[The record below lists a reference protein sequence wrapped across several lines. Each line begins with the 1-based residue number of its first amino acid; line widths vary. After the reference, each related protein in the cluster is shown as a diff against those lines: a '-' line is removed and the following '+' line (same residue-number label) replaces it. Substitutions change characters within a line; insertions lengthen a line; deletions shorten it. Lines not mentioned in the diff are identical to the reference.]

1 MMNRLNI
8 QSIQQR
14 FPWIMWPLT
23 WVDALLTPR
32 RWTAAFEGGARRMTS
47 ALTADTTPLV
57 RTIVAAFGWLSSI
70 RRRVLADRPVLM
82 RIAWRVRQL
91 VWSATWAFIVTMRL
105 WPRRVRVPQDDT
117 SIRLIPAPHSYGDF
131 RSPTLVVPSDVPRAE
146 MTLPGAITVQFLH
159 LLQDVY
165 PIIASHQPLAAADPE
180 QRLKDAY
187 SWIYRMVRTPP
198 TWHSDLA
205 QARREGNLLGALAVG
220 GPFAK
225 LVERTTGHGN
235 GSNYLIDL
243 EYLRRY
249 PVRRGLAQ
257 LGCQIHFAEKGG
269 SLLPTAVDYN
279 GERATPGDTRWEFL
293 QRIALCSLATHTT
306 VWRHGMQYHV
316 GGVAPFAVLTH
327 QLPPAHPL
335 RRLLAPHIADTLSTN
350 YHTHL
355 TLRRSGFDVT
365 GFSFTYDTILRYYD
379 DGANYF
385 DISRLDPRLDTN
397 RRGVAESVE
406 YPYLRQACRYLD
418 LFELYVR
425 EYVDH
430 YYPDEASLAQDV
442 AAQIWFDSLD
452 RHIVHGI
459 KSYAPTL
466 TKANLVKLCA
476 VFIYTV
482 SVEHEDNTMWNYA
495 TFLPATVREDGGG
508 ESVGQVQ
515 AILNFEMVIASA
527 ANKLMIDSSHVALDP
542 QGAAIMKRFQSRLRA
557 LQQQMEAEPSRHW
570 QIHPKSLEASISA

>member
-1 MMNRLNI
+1 MNRLNI

-14 FPWIMWPLT
+14 FPSIMWPLT

-32 RWTAAFEGGARRMTS
+32 RWTALLETGARSLTS
-47 ALTADTTPLV
+47 TLTADSARLS
-57 RTIVAAFGWLSSI
+57 RSLVAAFGWLSSLRGRI
-70 RRRVLADRPVLM
+70 IAGRPVLM
-82 RIAWRVRQL
+82 HIAWRVRQL
-91 VWSATWAFIVTMRL
+91 IWSATWAFIVTMRL
-105 WPRRVRVPQDDT
+105 WPRRVPIPKDDA
-117 SIRLIPAPHSYGDF
+117 SIRLIPAPQSYGDF
-131 RSPTLVVPSDVPRAE
+131 QSPTLVVPSDVPRAE
-146 MTLPGAITVQFLH
+146 LTLPGAVTVQLLH

-165 PIIASHQPLAAADPE
+165 PVISSHQPLAATDPE
-180 QRLKDAY
+180 QRLNDAY

-198 TWHSDLA
+198 VWHSDLGE
-205 QARREGNLLGALAVG
+205 ARSTGTLLGALAVG

-225 LVERTTGHGN
+225 LVERATGHGN
-235 GSNYLIDL
+235 GSNYLMDL

-249 PVRRGLAQ
+249 PVRNGLAQ
-257 LGCQIHFAEKGG
+257 LGCQIHFAEKCGK
-269 SLLPTAVDYN
+269 LLPTAIHYK

-293 QRIALCSLATHTT
+293 HRIALCSLATHTT

-327 QLPPAHPL
+327 QLPAAHPL

-379 DGANYF
+379 DGASYF
-385 DISRLDPRLDTN
+385 DISRLDPRLDTD
-397 RRGVAESVE
+397 RRGIAESLE
-406 YPYLRQACRYLD
+406 YPYLLQARRYLD
-418 LFELYVR
+418 LFESYVR
-425 EYVDH
+425 EYVDC

-442 AAQIWFDSLD
+442 AAQVWFDSLD

-459 KSYAPTL
+459 RSYVPTL

-476 VFIYTV
+476 LFIYTV

-527 ANKLMIDSSHVALDP
+527 ANKLMIDSSHVALDRE
-542 QGAAIMKRFQSRLRA
+542 GAQIMKRLQSRLAA

-570 QIHPKSLEASISA
+570 KIYPKSLEASVSA

>member
-14 FPWIMWPLT
+14 YPWIMWPLT
-23 WVDALLTPR
+23 QIDALLTPR
-32 RWTAAFEGGARRMTS
+32 RWTAAFERGAARVTS
-47 ALTADTTPLV
+47 ALTTDTAPLA
-57 RTIVAAFGWLSSI
+57 RTVVAVFGWLSSI
-70 RRRVLADRPVLM
+70 RGRVLTGRPLLM
-82 RIAWRVRQL
+82 RIAWRVRQFI
-91 VWSATWAFIVTMRL
+91 WSATWAFIVTMRL
-105 WPRRVRVPQDDT
+105 WPRRVRVPKEDT
-117 SIRLIPAPHSYGDF
+117 SIRLIPAPESYSDF
-131 RSPTLVVPSDVPRAE
+131 RSSKLVVPSDVPRAE
-146 MTLPGAITVQFLH
+146 LTLPGALTVQLLH
-159 LLQDVY
+159 LMQDIY
-165 PIIASHQPLAAADPE
+165 PVSTSHQPVAAADPE
-180 QRLKDAY
+180 RRLEEAY
-187 SWIYRMVRTPP
+187 SWIYRLVRTPP
-198 TWHSDLA
+198 AWHADLA
-205 QARREGNLLGALAVG
+205 HARREGTLLGALAVG

-225 LVERTTGHGN
+225 LVERSTGRSS
-235 GSNYLIDL
+235 GSAYLIDL

-249 PVRRGLAQ
+249 PVRSGLAQ
-257 LGCQIHFAEKGG
+257 LGCQIHFAEKCGK
-269 SLLPTAVDYN
+269 LLPTAIDYN
-279 GERATPGDTRWEFL
+279 GQRATPGDTRWEFL

-327 QLPPAHPL
+327 QLPAAHPL

-379 DGANYF
+379 DGASYF
-385 DISRLDPRLDTN
+385 DISRLDPRLDTGH
-397 RRGVAESVE
+397 RGIQQSVE
-406 YPYLRQACRYLD
+406 YPYLRQACRYLE
-418 LFELYVR
+418 LFESYVR
-425 EYVDH
+425 EYVNR

-442 AAQIWFDSLD
+442 AAQIWFESLD
-452 RHIVHGI
+452 RHIAHGI
-459 KSYAPTL
+459 KGYVPAL
-466 TKANLVKLCA
+466 TKAHLVKLCA
-476 VFIYTV
+476 LFIYTV

-542 QGAAIMKRFQSRLRA
+542 EAAAIMKRFQSSLAA
-557 LQQQMEAEPSRHW
+557 LQQQMEQEPGRHW
-570 QIHPKSLEASISA
+570 QIYPRCLEASISA